1 MSNEIMKFNFSSS
14 HNNFPAIESLNP
26 IDIGTERQFR
36 FTTQMLCD
44 MFQVAKN
51 TVYNRIET
59 LTNTGDLS
67 VQNFEQIKIPDSNG
81 RTHETAVYDLTVL
94 NKLAMTMIDN
104 PIAVNVRKAFNDV
117 IVQVETTGQY
127 NVQPIVP
134 QTYLEALKAL
144 VAAEEEKEQLKL
156 TNETLTS
163 ELTNVCE
170 QRDKAVRERGYINDK
185 RTATL
190 MSQEGVRA
198 RKINKL
204 ENELSD
210 TIEKLT
216 DTTEKLDQ
224 AKVELELAKSSMF
237 TNKRVCEILRD
248 KFEISYADSTLKSK
262 ASKALQSIA
271 NEFGENIIY
280 DKQFVEGVLR
290 KVPYYTQHTVD
301 ILTQRLEYDCAY
313 LRQF

>member
-1 MSNEIMKFNFSSS
+1 MTNEIMKFNYNSS

-26 IDIGTERQFR
+26 IDIGTEKQFR

-44 MFQVAKN
+44 MFQVVKN
-51 TVYNRIET
+51 TIYNRIEI

-81 RTHETAVYDLTVL
+81 RSHETTVYDLTVL

-127 NVQPIVP
+127 NAKDMPKSLP
-134 QTYLEALKAL
+134 EALRAYADAIEAKEQAAKECEKQRL
-144 VAAEEEKEQLKL
+144 IAEEAIKRRAQIGTKREATAMNTASRLSKENTKLKY
-156 TNETLTS
+156 
-163 ELTNVCE
+163 EL
-170 QRDKAVRERGYINDK
+170 A
-185 RTATL
+185 
-190 MSQEGVRA
+190 
-198 RKINKL
+198 
-204 ENELSD
+204 
-210 TIEKLT
+210 

-224 AKVELELAKSSMF
+224 AKVELEIAKSSMF

-248 KFEISYADSTLKSK
+248 RFEISYADSTLKSK

-290 KVPYYTQHTVD
+290 KVPYYTQCTVD

>member
-1 MSNEIMKFNFSSS
+1 MTNEIMKFNYNSS

-51 TVYNRIET
+51 TVYNRIEA

-81 RTHETAVYDLTVL
+81 RSHETTVYDLTVL

-127 NVQPIVP
+127 NVRPVVP

-144 VAAEEEKEQLKL
+144 VASEEEKEQLKL
-156 TNETLTS
+156 TNETLTT
-163 ELTNVCE
+163 ELTEVSK

-190 MSQEGVRA
+190 MSHEGVRA

-224 AKVELELAKSSMF
+224 VKIELELAKSSMF
-237 TNKRVCEILRD
+237 TNKRVCEMLRD
-248 KFEISYADSTLKSK
+248 RFEISYADSTLKSK

-271 NEFGENIIY
+271 NEFGENILY
-280 DKQFVEGVLR
+280 DKQFVDSVLR
-290 KVPYYTQHTVD
+290 KVPYYTQRTVD